1 MPPFENITNNGELET
16 EADVQEVSEIL
27 TGDSITAQTAIEK
40 PNTFSLSH
48 KNPELQSVM
57 QQAEIINVSH
67 NELSPNAF
75 DASFL
80 QAQEALVSHFESK
93 LSKLPAD
100 VRASFLESLD
110 LQSNYKPEFP
120 LYAQVLKSSY
130 A

>member
-1 MPPFENITNNGELET
+1 MPPFENITNDGEFET
-16 EADVQEVSEIL
+16 QADVQAVSEVL
-27 TGDSITAQTAIEK
+27 TDDSVALQAPIEK

-67 NELSPNAF
+67 NELSAEAF

-80 QAQEALVSHFESK
+80 QAQEAMVSHFETK
-93 LSKLPAD
+93 LSNLPAD

-110 LQSNYKPEFP
+110 LQSNYKPKFP
-120 LYAQVLKSSY
+120 LHAQVLKSSY